1 MKSIPNTDE
10 KTCSTREHINN
21 QVGVVSYLPSW
32 VKYNTDAPNEV
43 LERIYIIDE
52 EHDEMP
58 VIKMSL
64 LKAWKVNQIPE
75 DGISFSELMRLF
87 VPFYEYLK
95 INMRERLKI
104 RVATHGNDDGD
115 RINLGMWTAAK
126 NKRKEGEL

>member
-1 MKSIPNTDE
+1 MGKARQIFVDMDKARSG
-10 KTCSTREHINN
+10 RVGINAAA
-21 QVGVVSYLPSW
+21 QICR
-32 VKYNTDAPNEV
+32 TV
-43 LERIYIIDE
+43 LSKRT
-52 EHDEMP
+52 DEMP